1 MNEIAIKQ
9 HSFEIAKNRLKEF
22 SEKTETKLTLD
33 TVDTD
38 GFFPF
43 SDHRVTGQELNTR
56 LANIQDHFATINET
70 NNKII
75 REFREV
81 YNALDVLD
89 KDYITSIIAN
99 VKAIEKTSNDVRI
112 QQNILK
118 QHNEKLENQQNK
130 LDIHQVEINKS
141 VESISKI
148 VNALKIFKDKLEE
161 YRHLNDIDQI
171 WRDIENH
178 SSMLA
183 ENKRKEEQ
191 FLINLKTIEITNN
204 DIRKQQ
210 DTLKKENEKLEKYYI
225 KLDTHQSETDK
236 NITILKTFKDK
247 LDKYEHLND
256 IDQIWKDI
264 KNFSSIL
271 NESKKREEQFF
282 INLKAIKE
290 INDNIIIQHNELI
303 KEHNE
308 LTKQLSEIDK
318 NMENVSKNI
327 IILKSFKD
335 KLDKYEHLNDIDQIW
350 KDIENHSSTLDESKK
365 RDEILLSIIQKNK
378 IEVNKYIID
387 ITQRTNDTLLSL
399 TKKVK
404 YTYWLTG
411 SAIGLAIF
419 ELILLLKR

>member
-290 INDNIIIQHNELI
+290 INDNIIIQHNELV

-318 NMENVSKNI
+318 NMENVSN
-327 IILKSFKD
+327 
-335 KLDKYEHLNDIDQIW
+335 
-350 KDIENHSSTLDESKK
+350 TLDERKK

>member
-9 HSFEIAKNRLKEF
+9 HSFEIAKNRLKDF
-22 SEKTETKLTLD
+22 SEKTEADLLITA
-33 TVDTD
+33 VPTD
-38 GFFPF
+38 SCFGIF
-43 SDHRVTGQELNTR
+43 DYKVTGEDLNKK
-56 LANIQDHFATINET
+56 LSVIQGHFVAVNEI

-75 REFREV
+75 REFREI

-89 KDYITSIIAN
+89 KDYITSIVAN

-130 LDIHQVEINKS
+130 LDMHQVNINKS

-148 VNALKIFKDKLEE
+148 VNALKVFKDKLEE

-183 ENKRKEEQ
+183 ESKRKEEQ
-191 FLINLKTIEITNN
+191 FLINLKTIEIANN

-210 DTLKKENEKLEKYYI
+210 DTLKKEKEKLEKQYI
-225 KLDTHQSETDK
+225 KLDTHQSEIDK
-236 NITILKTFKDK
+236 NIENVSKNITVLKTFKDK

-256 IDQIWKDI
+256 IDQIWK
-264 KNFSSIL
+264 N
-271 NESKKREEQFF
+271 
-282 INLKAIKE
+282 
-290 INDNIIIQHNELI
+290 
-303 KEHNE
+303 
-308 LTKQLSEIDK
+308 
-318 NMENVSKNI
+318 
-327 IILKSFKD
+327 
-335 KLDKYEHLNDIDQIW
+335 
-350 KDIENHSSTLDESKK
+350 IENHSSILDESRK
-365 RDEILLSIIQKNK
+365 REEILLSTIQKNK
-378 IEVNKYIID
+378 VEGNKYIID
-387 ITQRTNDTLLSL
+387 ITQRTNDTLVSL
-399 TKKVK
+399 TKKVN
-404 YTYWLTG
+404 YAYWLTG

>member
-1 MNEIAIKQ
+1 
-9 HSFEIAKNRLKEF
+9 
-22 SEKTETKLTLD
+22 
-33 TVDTD
+33 
-38 GFFPF
+38 
-43 SDHRVTGQELNTR
+43 
-56 LANIQDHFATINET
+56 
-70 NNKII
+70 
-75 REFREV
+75 
-81 YNALDVLD
+81 
-89 KDYITSIIAN
+89 
-99 VKAIEKTSNDVRI
+99 
-112 QQNILK
+112 
-118 QHNEKLENQQNK
+118 
-130 LDIHQVEINKS
+130 
-141 VESISKI
+141 
-148 VNALKIFKDKLEE
+148 
-161 YRHLNDIDQI
+161 
-171 WRDIENH
+171 
-178 SSMLA
+178 MLA

-335 KLDKYEHLNDIDQIW
+335 KLDKYKHLNDIDQIW

>member
-22 SEKTETKLTLD
+22 SEKTETKLELKG
-33 TVDTD
+33 VDTD

-56 LANIQDHFATINET
+56 LANIQNHFATINDT
-70 NNKII
+70 SNKII
-75 REFREV
+75 KEFREV

-99 VKAIEKTSNDVRI
+99 VKAIEKTSNDVRV

-148 VNALKIFKDKLEE
+148 VSALKIFKDKLEE

-191 FLINLKTIEITNN
+191 FLINLKTIEIANN

-210 DTLKKENEKLEKYYI
+210 DTLKKEKEKLEKQYI

-318 NMENVSKNI
+318 NMENVSN
-327 IILKSFKD
+327 
-335 KLDKYEHLNDIDQIW
+335 
-350 KDIENHSSTLDESKK
+350 TLDERKK

>member
-22 SEKTETKLTLD
+22 SEKTETKLELKG
-33 TVDTD
+33 VDTD

-56 LANIQDHFATINET
+56 LAKIQEHFITINET

-81 YNALDVLD
+81 YNALDILD

-148 VNALKIFKDKLEE
+148 VNALKVFKDKLEE

-290 INDNIIIQHNELI
+290 INDNIIIQHNELV

-318 NMENVSKNI
+318 NIENVSKNI
-327 IILKSFKD
+327 TILKSFKD
-335 KLDKYEHLNDIDQIW
+335 KLDKYKHLNDIDQIW

-378 IEVNKYIID
+378 VEVNKHIID